1 VHSYDVLVLGGGTAG
16 SAAAQAAH
24 QTGARVAM
32 FNDGELGGLCI
43 LRGCMPT
50 KTLLHAAHL
59 AHHAWHSNTSG
70 VRVKGAQIDFAA
82 VMANK
87 DAKVERFKRAKI
99 ASIKRGGYEVID
111 ARAHFTSPDT
121 IKAGDETY
129 RSG

>member
-1 VHSYDVLVLGGGTAG
+1 MHSYDVLVLGGGTAG
-16 SAAAQAAH
+16 SAAAEAAH
-24 QTGARVAM
+24 QAGARVAM

-59 AHHAWHSNTSG
+59 VHHAGHSSTDG
-70 VRVKGAQIDFAA
+70 IRVLGSETDFPA

-99 ASIKRGGYEVID
+99 AGIERGG
-111 ARAHFTSPDT
+111 
-121 IKAGDETY
+121 
-129 RSG
+129 